1 MYGFFITKNVRNLS
15 MSLKVDFVKK
25 WIKIFSI
32 LSVWKLDQIEA
43 QEVVIISQMKHIL
56 EALSNAL
63 KKKLFYCEN
72 ENKREKTHFKSM
84 ANKVSHLRC
93 HLFN

>member
-43 QEVVIISQMKHIL
+43 QEVVIISQKSDETYFGSIIECVKSFYSIL
-56 EALSNAL
+56 LWQWEQ
-63 KKKLFYCEN
+63 
-72 ENKREKTHFKSM
+72 KRENSFQKHGK
-84 ANKVSHLRC
+84 
-93 HLFN
+93 

>member
-63 KKKLFYCEN
+63 KVFYSIFLWQWEQ
-72 ENKREKTHFKSM
+72 KRENSFQKHGK
-84 ANKVSHLRC
+84 
-93 HLFN
+93 

>member
-15 MSLKVDFVKK
+15 MSLDFVKK

-56 EALSNAL
+56 AALSNVL
-63 KKKLFYCEN
+63 KDFYSILLWQWEQ
-72 ENKREKTHFKSM
+72 KRENSFQKHGK
-84 ANKVSHLRC
+84 
-93 HLFN
+93 